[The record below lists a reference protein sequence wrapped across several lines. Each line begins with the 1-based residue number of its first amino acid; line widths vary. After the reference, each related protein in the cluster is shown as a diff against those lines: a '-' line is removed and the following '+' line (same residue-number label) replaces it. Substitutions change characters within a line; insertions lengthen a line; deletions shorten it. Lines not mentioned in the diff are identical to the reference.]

1 MMDLVPPL
9 AKFAAVMAPPP
20 ELLEVLELD
29 ELLEDELELL
39 DDELEL
45 LEDELEL
52 RPLELELLEL
62 ELELLELELELP
74 VVSPPQPSR
83 LSTGIA
89 TAVVLMM
96 RTILRR
102 EAVVVLRV
110 DSSVFVVI
118 VCTIE
123 ANYCG
128 NDTAGAT
135 NNTGF
140 AAAESAAGDARRRRL
155 IQQLLRSQARY
166 HIPVR

>member
-1 MMDLVPPL
+1 MVPPL

-39 DDELEL
+39 EDELEL

-102 EAVVVLRV
+102 EAVVLRV

-140 AAAESAAGDARRRRL
+140 TAAESAAGDAQRRRL